1 MGGTSRTPLA
11 VRTGAQAVVAALLG
25 SAALTA
31 ARAASGTAASSWGE
45 QALLAWVCALIA
57 GAAALGCAYLAL
69 VWTLATVVMAWGPR
83 GAIGGASLRALRL
96 LAPALARRTA
106 ATALIASTLASVPL
120 AAAHADDGSSRSAPR
135 SATAAARL
143 LHTEAGTDIP
153 VTGAG
158 RAEAARMSAR
168 ASFGSLAAAPGPRAE
183 QPADPSG
190 ADFAAADPPVADPPA
205 ADGADASEPP
215 PLGWGESPADPTP
228 PTTGTT
234 APAAESAAP
243 EVEGTAPAVEG
254 TSSAMESASPVPEST
269 SPAADSASPTPESAG
284 PQPLVV
290 VEVRQGDT
298 LWSITDDLLGPGP
311 DDPAAIASA
320 WPTLWE
326 ANASVIGSDPNAL
339 TPDQQLVV
347 PTPLA
352 PRPSPAAP
360 LPSQE
365 ES

>member
-120 AAAHADDGSSRSAPR
+120 AAAQADDGSSRSAPR

-183 QPADPSG
+183 RPADPSG
-190 ADFAAADPPVADPPA
+190 VDFAAADPPVADPPA
-205 ADGADASEPP
+205 ADGADASELP
-215 PLGWGESPADPTP
+215 PLGWGESPEDPTP
-228 PTTGTT
+228 PTAET
-234 APAAESAAP
+234 A
-243 EVEGTAPAVEG
+243 APAVE
-254 TSSAMESASPVPEST
+254 TAAPATESA
-269 SPAADSASPTPESAG
+269 SPAADSASPTPGSAG

-339 TPDQQLVV
+339 DPGQQLVV

>member
-120 AAAHADDGSSRSAPR
+120 AAAQADDGSSRSAPR
-135 SATAAARL
+135 SATARL

-183 QPADPSG
+183 RPADPSG
-190 ADFAAADPPVADPPA
+190 ADFAAADPPAADPPA

-215 PLGWGESPADPTP
+215 PLGWGESPADSTP

-234 APAAESAAP
+234 APAADSASP
-243 EVEGTAPAVEG
+243 VVEGTAPAVEG
-254 TSSAMESASPVPEST
+254 TSSAMESASPVPESA
-269 SPAADSASPTPESAG
+269 SPAVDSASPTPGSAG

-298 LWSITDDLLGPGP
+298 LWSIADDLLGPGP
-311 DDPAAIASA
+311 DAPAAIASA
-320 WPTLWE
+320 WPALWE
-326 ANASVIGSDPNAL
+326 ANASVIGSDPDAL
-339 TPDQQLVV
+339 TPGQQLVV
-347 PTPLA
+347 PAPLA
-352 PRPSPAAP
+352 HQPSPAAP